1 MFQPLL
7 SARLFSKRAL
17 TFFLLITPLFLTA
30 CAYQDGML
38 KSTIV
43 SWAQVSPYG
52 ITMALAFYSAF
63 LLIER
68 EFPRVGLE
76 VKMGDYILLVGV
88 IGGIV
93 GAKIAYVF
101 EIRNTPEFHQGTLWS
116 HLFSGAG
123 LTWYGGFILAAIGII
138 LVFKKFK
145 VNILFGMDVL
155 APMLALGYVFGR
167 SGCIFSGDGCYGGL
181 CTWNLPAPFCMAFPN
196 GAASWTDWLARYSNG
211 NVAATAIN
219 TPFFESAFSLLCFF
233 FLWKVRKREWPLGA
247 KFFLYLFL
255 HALFRF
261 SIEFIR
267 LNPRD
272 VFGVSQAQFLSLI
285 LMAIAAA
292 YVIIAFARR
301 QRTSKA

>member
-1 MFQPLL
+1 MLKYLKYLWPL
-7 SARLFSKRAL
+7 AL
-17 TFFLLITPLFLTA
+17 LAVAGCT
-30 CAYQDGML
+30 YREGML

-68 EFPRVGLE
+68 EFPRVGLK
-76 VKMGDYILLVGV
+76 VQLGDYILLAGV
-88 IGGIV
+88 VGGIV
-93 GAKIAYVF
+93 GAKIAYVI
-101 EIRNTPEFHQGTLWS
+101 EIRNTPEFQQGTLFS

-123 LTWYGGFILAAIGII
+123 LTWYGGFILASAAIIFI
-138 LVFKKFK
+138 LWKNK
-145 VNILFGMDVL
+145 VNILFGIDTL

-167 SGCIFSGDGCYGGL
+167 AGCIFSGDGCYGGL
-181 CTWNLPAPFCMAFPN
+181 CTMDWPAPFCMSFPN
-196 GAASWTDWLARYSNG
+196 GAASWTEWLARYSNG
-211 NVAATAIN
+211 NAAATAIN
-219 TPFFESAFSLLCFF
+219 TPFFESAFSFLCFL
-233 FLWKVRKREWPLGA
+233 FLWGVRKKPWPLGS

-272 VFGVSQAQFLSLI
+272 VFGVSQAQFLSLL
-285 LMAIAAA
+285 LMALSAG
-292 YVIIAFARR
+292 YVVIAFTRR
-301 QRTSKA
+301 SLVTQR

>member
-1 MFQPLL
+1 MVKYLKYLL
-7 SARLFSKRAL
+7 PFVLAVVAGCTYRE
-17 TFFLLITPLFLTA
+17 
-30 CAYQDGML
+30 GML

-68 EFPRVGLE
+68 EFPRVGLK
-76 VKMGDYILLVGV
+76 VQLGDYILLAGV
-88 IGGIV
+88 VGGIV
-93 GAKIAYVF
+93 GAKIAYVI
-101 EIRNTPEFHQGTLWS
+101 EIRNTPEFQQGSLFS

-123 LTWYGGFILAAIGII
+123 LTWYGGFILASAAIIFI
-138 LVFKKFK
+138 LWKNK
-145 VNILFGMDVL
+145 VNILFGIDTL

-167 SGCIFSGDGCYGGL
+167 AGCIFSGDGCYGGL
-181 CTWNLPAPFCMAFPN
+181 CTMNWPAPFCMAFPN
-196 GAASWTDWLARYSNG
+196 GAASWSEWLARYANG
-211 NVAATAIN
+211 NAAATAIN
-219 TPFFESAFSLLCFF
+219 TPFFESAFSFLCFL
-233 FLWKVRKREWPLGA
+233 FLWGVRKKQWPLGS

-272 VFGVSQAQFLSLI
+272 VFGVSQAQFLSLL
-285 LMAIAAA
+285 LMAISAG
-292 YVIIAFARR
+292 YVIVAFTRR
-301 QRTSKA
+301 SLVAPR

>member
-1 MFQPLL
+1 MFKRLRPLL
-7 SARLFSKRAL
+7 
-17 TFFLLITPLFLTA
+17 FLLPIVLAA
-30 CAYQDGML
+30 CTYREGML
-38 KSTIV
+38 KSTLV

-52 ITMALAFYSAF
+52 ITMALAFYTSF

-68 EFPRVGLE
+68 EFPRVGLK
-76 VKMGDYILLVGV
+76 VQLGDYILLAGV

-101 EIRNTPEFHQGTLWS
+101 EIRNTAEFARGSLFS

-123 LTWYGGFILAAIGII
+123 LTWYGGLILAAAAII
-138 LVFKKFK
+138 FILWKNK
-145 VNILFGMDVL
+145 VNILFGIDTL

-181 CTWNLPAPFCMAFPN
+181 CTMDWPAPFCMAFPN
-196 GAASWTDWLARYSNG
+196 GAASWTDWLMKYSNG
-211 NVAATAIN
+211 NPAASTIN
-219 TPFFESAFSLLCFF
+219 TPFFESSFSFICFL
-233 FLWKVRKREWPLGA
+233 FLWGVRKKKWPLGA
-247 KFFLYLFL
+247 KFFSYLFL

-285 LMAIAAA
+285 LMVLSLGYI
-292 YVIIAFARR
+292 VVAFTRKSLVENR
-301 QRTSKA
+301 G

>member
-1 MFQPLL
+1 
-7 SARLFSKRAL
+7 
-17 TFFLLITPLFLTA
+17 
-30 CAYQDGML
+30 ML

-52 ITMALAFYSAF
+52 ITMALAFYSSF

-68 EFPRVGLE
+68 EFPRVGLN
-76 VKMGDYILLVGV
+76 VKLGDYILLAGV
-88 IGGIV
+88 LGGII

-101 EIRNTPEFHQGTLWS
+101 EIRNTPEFLQGSLWS

-123 LTWYGGFILAAIGII
+123 LTWYGGFILAALAII
-138 LVFKKFK
+138 YIFHKNK
-145 VNILFGMDVL
+145 VNILFGIDTL
-155 APMLALGYVFGR
+155 TPMLALGYVFGR

-196 GAASWTDWLARYSNG
+196 GAASWSQWLAEHAGG
-211 NVAATAIN
+211 NLAATAIN
-219 TPFFESAFSLLCFF
+219 TPFFESAFSFLCFI
-233 FLWKVRKREWPLGA
+233 FLWNVRKKNWPLGS

-285 LMAIAAA
+285 LMAISLG
-292 YVIIAFARR
+292 YVIIAFKRHGKMEKP
-301 QRTSKA
+301 S

>member
-1 MFQPLL
+1 MLKRLKPLVY
-7 SARLFSKRAL
+7 
-17 TFFLLITPLFLTA
+17 LLPLVLAA
-30 CAYQDGML
+30 CTYKEGML

-68 EFPRVGLE
+68 EFPRVGLK
-76 VKMGDYILLVGV
+76 VQLGDYILLAGV
-88 IGGIV
+88 VGGIV
-93 GAKIAYVF
+93 GAKIAYVI
-101 EIRNTPEFHQGTLWS
+101 EIRNTPEFMQGTLMS

-123 LTWYGGFILAAIGII
+123 LTWYGGFILASSLII
-138 LVFKKFK
+138 YILRRNK
-145 VNILFGMDVL
+145 VNILFGIDLL

-181 CTWNLPAPFCMAFPN
+181 CTMDWPAPFCMSFPN
-196 GAASWTDWLARYSNG
+196 GAASWSEWLLKHSNG
-211 NVAATAIN
+211 NPLATAIN
-219 TPFFESAFSLLCFF
+219 TPFFESAFSFLCFV
-233 FLWKVRKREWPLGA
+233 FLWSVRKRDWPLGA

-272 VFGVSQAQFLSLI
+272 VFGVSQAQFISII
-285 LMAIAAA
+285 LMLISMG
-292 YVIIAFARR
+292 YVIFAFVKKPEMLKNR
-301 QRTSKA
+301 

>member
-1 MFQPLL
+1 MLKRLKPLL
-7 SARLFSKRAL
+7 WL
-17 TFFLLITPLFLTA
+17 TPLVLAA
-30 CAYQDGML
+30 CSYREGML

-52 ITMALAFYSAF
+52 ITMALAFYSSF

-68 EFPRVGLE
+68 EFPRVGLS
-76 VKMGDYILLVGV
+76 VKLGDYILLAGV
-88 IGGIV
+88 VGGII
-93 GAKIAYVF
+93 GAKVAYVI
-101 EIRNTPEFHQGTLWS
+101 EIRNTPEFMQGSLFS

-123 LTWYGGFILAAIGII
+123 LTWYGGFMLAAAAII
-138 LVFKKFK
+138 FILWKNK
-145 VNILFGMDVL
+145 VNILFGIDTMT
-155 APMLALGYVFGR
+155 PMLALGYVFGR

-181 CTWNLPAPFCMAFPN
+181 CTWNLPAPLCMTFPN
-196 GAASWTDWLARYSNG
+196 GAASWSEWLMKYSGG
-211 NVAATAIN
+211 NPAATAIN
-219 TPFFESAFSLLCFF
+219 TPFFECLFSFLCFLI
-233 FLWKVRKREWPLGA
+233 LWGVRKKKWPLGS

-285 LMAIAAA
+285 LMTLSLG
-292 YVIIAFARR
+292 YVIVAFTRR
-301 QRTSKA
+301 SLVENRA

>member
-1 MFQPLL
+1 MVKYLKYLL
-7 SARLFSKRAL
+7 PFAL
-17 TFFLLITPLFLTA
+17 AVVAGCT
-30 CAYQDGML
+30 YREGML

-68 EFPRVGLE
+68 EFPRVGLK
-76 VKMGDYILLVGV
+76 VQLGDYILLAGV
-88 IGGIV
+88 VGGIV
-93 GAKIAYVF
+93 GAKIAYVI
-101 EIRNTPEFHQGTLWS
+101 EIRNTPEFQQGSLFS

-123 LTWYGGFILAAIGII
+123 LTWYGGFILASAAIIFI
-138 LVFKKFK
+138 LWKNK
-145 VNILFGMDVL
+145 VNILFGIDTL

-167 SGCIFSGDGCYGGL
+167 AGCIFSGDGCYGGL
-181 CTWNLPAPFCMAFPN
+181 CTMNWPAPFCMAFPN
-196 GAASWTDWLARYSNG
+196 GAASWSEWLARYANG
-211 NVAATAIN
+211 NAAATAIN
-219 TPFFESAFSLLCFF
+219 TPFFESAFSFLCFL
-233 FLWKVRKREWPLGA
+233 FLWGVRKKQWPLGS

-272 VFGVSQAQFLSLI
+272 VFGVSQAQFLSLL
-285 LMAIAAA
+285 LMAISAG
-292 YVIIAFARR
+292 YVIVAFTRR
-301 QRTSKA
+301 SLVAPR

>member
-1 MFQPLL
+1 MSRFLRFAACLSPLML
-7 SARLFSKRAL
+7 A
-17 TFFLLITPLFLTA
+17 A
-30 CAYQDGML
+30 CTYREGML
-38 KSTIV
+38 KSTII

-68 EFPRVGLE
+68 EFPRVGLK
-76 VKMGDYILLVGV
+76 VQLGDYILLAGV

-93 GAKIAYVF
+93 GAKIAYVI
-101 EIRNTPEFHQGTLWS
+101 EIRNTPEFMQGSLFS

-123 LTWYGGFILAAIGII
+123 LTWYGGFILASAAIIFI
-138 LVFKKFK
+138 LWRNK
-145 VNILFGMDVL
+145 VNILFGIDTMT
-155 APMLALGYVFGR
+155 PMLALGYVFGR

-181 CTWNLPAPFCMAFPN
+181 CTMNWPAPFCMAFPN
-196 GAASWTDWLARYSNG
+196 GAASWADWLTKHAPG
-211 NVAATAIN
+211 NPAATAIN
-219 TPFFESAFSLLCFF
+219 TPFFESAFSFVCFL
-233 FLWKVRKREWPLGA
+233 FLWGIRKKQWPLGA

-272 VFGVSQAQFLSLI
+272 VFGVSQAQFISLI
-285 LMAIAAA
+285 LMAISIG
-292 YVIIAFARR
+292 YVAVAFMRR
-301 QRTSKA
+301 SMLQNRAS